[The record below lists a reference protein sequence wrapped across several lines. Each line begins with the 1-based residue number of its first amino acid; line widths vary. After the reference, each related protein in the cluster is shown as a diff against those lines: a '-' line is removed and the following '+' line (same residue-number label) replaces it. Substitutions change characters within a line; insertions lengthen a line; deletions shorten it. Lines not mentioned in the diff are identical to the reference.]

1 MQRHII
7 MCVLIA
13 IVWQSAQSQILQ
25 STAETISL
33 QDARRIALENNS
45 QYKANEANLNA
56 AKWGKTSALSSMMPS
71 LSLGG
76 TYLYMDPATQV
87 TAGNQ
92 SYSLN
97 HDMRTISL
105 NLSQPLFLGGK
116 LYQAYKIASA
126 SQQMADLSL
135 RSSRIALYSELE
147 SKFYSVLQLQD
158 LQNIS
163 KLEAEQ
169 EKKNLEL
176 ATLKL
181 NEGLISRADYLRFQS
196 PLANK
201 ELALIQ
207 SDTALQLALKDF
219 NNYLGAD
226 TFYIPENV
234 LLEDEDI
241 EAFSVLS
248 LQEITAFT
256 NNAIELAKGQNY
268 SLQIIDKSLEL
279 AHRAY
284 KIAKASFYPTVML
297 TGSRQYKENGIDRYE
312 FDASNQIMLNVS
324 IPLLPYINN
333 HSAARKAHYE
343 TVKAELEAKTAV
355 DGIALGVESAAI
367 SLISKAKQVKTA
379 LLALSYTT
387 EMYEQLWER
396 YRLNMISGTELLD
409 AELMLSASRMA
420 YNTAFYDFFKAR
432 LALATALGTEEY
444 SAFKDLIQN

>member
-1 MQRHII
+1 MQRYII

-45 QYKANEANLNA
+45 QYMANEANLDA

-76 TYLYMDPATQV
+76 TYLYMDPATQL

-158 LQNIS
+158 LQKIS

-169 EKKNLEL
+169 AKKNLEL

-196 PLANK
+196 TLANK